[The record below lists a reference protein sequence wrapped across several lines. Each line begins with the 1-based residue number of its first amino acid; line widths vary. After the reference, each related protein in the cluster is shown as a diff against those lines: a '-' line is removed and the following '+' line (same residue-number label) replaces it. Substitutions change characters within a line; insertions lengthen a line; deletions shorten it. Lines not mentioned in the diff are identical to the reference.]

1 VLRPKSGQSV
11 KEKMKH
17 QAIAAVREQAAPV
30 NRKVQNLLLAL
41 WAANIAFFV
50 YSLLRHGWQQP
61 W

>member
-1 VLRPKSGQSV
+1 V

-17 QAIAAVREQAAPV
+17 QAIAAVREQEAPV